1 MGSAERPQGPYEEG
15 FLLALIILALL
26 ALVWLFAPFWE
37 ALFLAAILATATYRG
52 YERVLA
58 RIGQA
63 DGAALAMTLLML
75 VMVVLPLAYLLV
87 KVSVQAGAFYGHAQH
102 WLAGG
107 APRTLLSKVMQW
119 LPLEPATQQM
129 ALEQL
134 RDKAGMLLG
143 WVQDAVVGTIKVLL
157 GSTAHFL
164 TFIALAMFAL
174 FFFYRDGQRIAH
186 HVMVLSPLE
195 NRLDRMMI
203 DRFTSLSTVL
213 TLSVVGVALL
223 QGVSFALLAWLL
235 ELPGLFIGV
244 GVAVA
249 SFIPV
254 VGAALVWMPLSIW
267 LATQGALLPAVLI
280 AIWGAVG
287 AGFLIDNIA
296 RPWLIIQIS
305 QRLPQTQDSA
315 VSSHTFLTVLSTLA
329 GLIHFGVLGL
339 FFGPVIAAMAITVFE
354 VYEAKHG
361 TRLDRS

>member
-1 MGSAERPQGPYEEG
+1 MLS
-15 FLLALIILALL
+15 LIILALL

-52 YERVLA
+52 YERLLA
-58 RIGQA
+58 RLQRA
-63 DGAALAMTLLML
+63 EVAALVMTLLML
-75 VMVVLPLAYLLV
+75 FAVVLPLAYLLV
-87 KVSVQAGAFYGHAQH
+87 KVSVQAGSFYGQAQS

-107 APRTLLSKVMQW
+107 EPRTLLSQLMQW
-119 LPLEPATQQM
+119 LPLDEETQQM
-129 ALEQL
+129 LLAQL

-143 WVQDAVVGTIKVLL
+143 WVQTAVVGTIKVLL
-157 GSTAHFL
+157 GSTAHFF

-174 FFFYRDGQRIAH
+174 FFFYRDGQAIAR

-195 NRLDRMMI
+195 NSLDRLMI

-213 TLSVVGVALL
+213 ALSVVGVALL
-223 QGVSFALLAWLL
+223 QGLSFALLAWLL
-235 ELPGLFIGV
+235 GLPGLFIGV

-254 VGAALVWMPLSIW
+254 VGAALVWLPLAVW
-267 LATQGALLPAVLI
+267 LATQGQLLSAAVI
-280 AIWGAVG
+280 AVWGAAG

-296 RPWLIIQIS
+296 RPWLIVQIS
-305 QRLPQTQDSA
+305 RHLPQTQALA

-361 TRLDRS
+361 ERLDRH